1 MTPEAQQRVRLHAS
15 MRSIRAGG
23 YVASALHGGRRPT
36 RTHHLRTGWLPSGFF
51 KYGRRCACPCKRTVQ
66 APAHAA
72 GLAVAVLLNL
82 ALLGEFVLDE
92 KCHDSVA
99 LIALEL
105 EHLPHLLVLND
116 AAVAAVDLLDCLE
129 DLLEV

>member
-1 MTPEAQQRVRLHAS
+1 
-15 MRSIRAGG
+15 MRACDRSEQAATWRARCT
-23 YVASALHGGRRPT
+23 VVDDQHERIICALAGSQAVF
-36 RTHHLRTGWLPSGFF
+36 L